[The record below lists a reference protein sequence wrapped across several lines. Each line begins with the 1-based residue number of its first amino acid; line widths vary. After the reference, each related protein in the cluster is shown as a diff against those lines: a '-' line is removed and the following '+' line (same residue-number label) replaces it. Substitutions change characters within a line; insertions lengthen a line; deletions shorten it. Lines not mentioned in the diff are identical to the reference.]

1 MPDTILASET
11 ESLIGPDV
19 ARARRLAL
27 KCESIAAAG
36 KSWAII
42 LAGRL
47 GKPMTPQAIEAAIS
61 MARQIANDADLQ
73 HATAMPLLATLR
85 RGLTAPQYL
94 DGTP

>member
-1 MPDTILASET
+1 MTDISHTTIEL
-11 ESLIGPDV
+11 DQ

-47 GKPMTPQAIEAAIS
+47 GSQKPMTPAAADVAIDI
-61 MARQIANDADLQ
+61 AREIANAADLL
-73 HATAMPLLATLR
+73 HATSQALQANLKHPL
-85 RGLTAPQYL
+85 RG
-94 DGTP
+94 

>member
-1 MPDTILASET
+1 MPDTILAES

-19 ARARRLAL
+19 VRARRLAL

-36 KSWAII
+36 KSWAIV

-47 GKPMTPQAIEAAIS
+47 GSQKPMTPQAVEVAIS

-73 HATAMPLLATLR
+73 HATAMVLLATLR
-85 RGLTAPQYL
+85 AQR
-94 DGTP
+94 